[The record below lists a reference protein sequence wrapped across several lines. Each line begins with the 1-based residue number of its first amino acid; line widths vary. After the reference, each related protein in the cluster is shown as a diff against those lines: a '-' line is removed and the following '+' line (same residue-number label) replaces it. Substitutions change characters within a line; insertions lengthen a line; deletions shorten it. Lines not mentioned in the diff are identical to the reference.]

1 MKQFS
6 IAFLIVSFFLATG
19 AARAQV
25 TVRRAANAGH
35 ANRAATRTEAKMRLP
50 SPSLAGTVHIKVVWN
65 KIFGLPPAYLGASE
79 AYPSPCGLFIISI
92 YNMGGKVVSSE
103 RGTFTTERTEGFERY
118 VCSYTV
124 EALPKNE
131 RLAVTATFPASRDLE
146 TVPWISVLDDVGAMP
161 GIGQER
167 VLNGARVITLTDEL
181 AMANIAF
188 RVQYETPRVSEN

>member
-6 IAFLIVSFFLATG
+6 IAFLIVSFFLAT
-19 AARAQV
+19 ADARAQV
-25 TVRRAANAGH
+25 TVRRASNSGH

-118 VCSYTV
+118 VCSYIV

-146 TVPWISVLDDVGAMP
+146 TVPWISVLDAMP

-188 RVQYETPRVSEN
+188 RLQYETPRVSEN